1 MSQAECEGLLS
12 MALDS
17 GIVIDPQTSPPAP
30 AMSHSLIIFSA
41 LLAAPGELRGSP
53 AKVVLDRPEA
63 SQQLLLHVATVVH
76 TPPGTAGDLGTY
88 PLGQI

>member
-1 MSQAECEGLLS
+1 MSHAECEGLLS

-41 LLAAPGELRGSP
+41 LLAAPGDLQASP
-53 AKVVLDRPEA
+53 TKVVLDRPEA
-63 SQQLLLHVATVVH
+63 LQQLLV
-76 TPPGTAGDLGTY
+76 
-88 PLGQI
+88 